1 MKTERSKLILVILG
15 AIIFNIIFWNEKP
28 GVNIILFDS
37 FICVSVFYLYP
48 YSLRNTASR
57 RLLAAHLI
65 TVAMVIINNTML
77 SEISFGITMLL
88 FISFSQYIH
97 RSALYAGASAL
108 LNYVLVIPN
117 FFRELKSARGKNNQS
132 VRMVTV
138 RENPFNT
145 PFYSDS
151 FLYNLCF
158 RKYCFF

>member
-1 MKTERSKLILVILG
+1 MKKDKSKLMLVILG
-15 AIIFNIIFWNEKP
+15 AIIFNAIFWNEKP
-28 GVNIILFDS
+28 GVNTILFEG
-37 FICVSVFYLYP
+37 FICGSVFYLYP
-48 YSLRNTASR
+48 YSLINTTCR
-57 RLLAAHLI
+57 WLLAAHLI
-65 TVAMVIINNTML
+65 TVAMVVINNTLL
-77 SEISFGITMLL
+77 SEISFGVTILL

-145 PFYSDS
+145 PFYFYWE
-151 FLYNLCF
+151 FLW
-158 RKYCFF
+158 